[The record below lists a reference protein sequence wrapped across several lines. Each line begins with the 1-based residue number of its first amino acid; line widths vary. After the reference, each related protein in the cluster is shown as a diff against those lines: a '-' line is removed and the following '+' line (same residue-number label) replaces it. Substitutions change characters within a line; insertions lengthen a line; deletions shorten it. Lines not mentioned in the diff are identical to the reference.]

1 MRKLWILFLLL
12 CLGGRAVGQDVDDI
26 LSYLP
31 PTTKAERIR
40 YWFDDIGAPSVLSQL
55 GGAQTVDVSHLPDG
69 LHTLHCQI
77 VDDMGAVA
85 APQTVVFLKFTKEA
99 TAVTASTLRYWF
111 DDSNA
116 VTTTTDLSGTKVLDV
131 STMLDGLHTLHY
143 QVVDTNGKVTP
154 PCTQVF
160 LKVPQYTGD
169 LAPRSLIY
177 WYDDETDHVQS
188 MPMAQGI
195 QVLDAGA
202 LEDGLHTLHYQVV
215 CSDGSLTSAYSSI
228 FLRMSKDFTT
238 GTARYLRYWYDDQLT
253 AQQVDAVSG
262 VQLLDASA
270 LMQGLHTL
278 HYQVAD
284 ENGTLGA
291 PLSAVFLKMD
301 MDGTQQVA
309 KRQRY
314 WFDDDASTLFEGDVT
329 TGTQIL
335 DVSKLSLGLHTLHY
349 QLADATG
356 ALSAP
361 QTSVFIKMGESL
373 IADGKNGITGYMYW
387 MNDRSKDNVRETLPQ
402 AVNPYQLVALLP
414 TIKAPIRSNNYLF
427 EITDGRPMMYAR
439 NDIHVRFYDAAG
451 YWADDARSFID
462 YSVSRAVD
470 DATPLDATQTF
481 ERPAENDVKWFTFEA
496 EKGDSIAFS
505 SSQATSLQ
513 VFSPT
518 SKEVYAA
525 SADQSVKFGGCHVWE
540 DGTYYVAVHDVT
552 GTKPNVTLDYMHM
565 DRYAVVSQDV
575 YTVGNGGFS
584 TITYQGNGFNDLYA
598 VELYNAQGDTIKS
611 VYISHDD
618 NSVVNVTF
626 DFTDVPIGMYD
637 ADFHFTIEDKMKVGY
652 LKIEESKD
660 ITITTKVDYPST
672 YSRYVVYTCS
682 ITNNGNLTAYNVP
695 VFTYI
700 KSQTQDGIYR
710 IEYDGIEK
718 RSILDEVNS
727 QDSLSSEDIVDLSSY
742 IASLDDDR
750 LFIKMWAD
758 DDDGIYDS
766 IFVRSN
772 YFFVN
777 LKPNETKV
785 LRLKIF
791 TNELETCAYFTVPD
805 DWPAYTSQN
814 SDEVSYA
821 RSTTRS
827 SSLKSKYCCVSDK
840 ITCVASNL
848 SMALDV
854 ASVFSGLFGPQV
866 AALINVSDCVMSG
879 TTAVNKTL
887 SYMVCDGDAVNQDP
901 WRAARDVTGA
911 TIQAGLSCISAKLNK
926 YGIKY
931 LKNYNPRLKS
941 IGDMLGKLVVALDV
955 FSIGKDAF
963 HGENPFKCLT
973 EIGKPKP
980 GCPPK
985 DPNGGNTQGGKSYDP
1000 NDIYGYTAE
1009 SGSRYMTDKVQQVN
1023 YRIEFEND
1031 PEFATASAH
1040 VVEIRD
1046 TLNAKYFDLDSYA
1059 PTGIKIGDRTEL
1071 LDGKPQFVRTI
1082 DMRPQI
1088 NAIAQ
1093 VEGFYNRMKGIV
1105 TYRFTSI
1112 DPMTMEPTDDVMQG
1126 FLPVNADGTS
1136 GIGEVSYNVNLL
1148 KTFADGTQITNRA
1161 SIVFDTNDPIL
1172 TPVWQNTIDAVSP
1185 VSKVTEVVTLNDST
1199 ARVRCEGTDERSGV
1213 WRYEVYAQYGSVGTW
1228 EKVGTC
1234 NADSAWIDFPMEAHM
1249 SYGFCALAI
1258 DSAGN
1263 VEVKDMVREA
1273 ELVTYVSGDANGD
1286 GVIDIED
1293 VVTAVSHYLGEDT
1306 PILFR
1311 AADVNGDGVIDIE
1324 DVVGIREIYLGAATP
1339 QAARLRSTTKRQRL
1353 RTVMQQ

>member
-55 GGAQTVDVSHLPDG
+55 GGSQTVDVSHLPDG

-99 TAVTASTLRYWF
+99 TAVTASLLRYWF

-131 STMLDGLHTLHY
+131 STMPDGLHTLHY

-262 VQLLDASA
+262 VHLLDASA

-329 TGTQIL
+329 TGTQML

-361 QTSVFIKMGESL
+361 QTSVFIKMGENL

-402 AVNPYQLVALLP
+402 AVNPYQLVTLLP

-427 EITDGRPMMYAR
+427 EITDGQPMMYAR

-451 YWADDARSFID
+451 YWVDDARSFID
-462 YSVSRAVD
+462 YAVSRAVD
-470 DATPLDATQTF
+470 DLTPLDATQTF

-496 EKGDSIAFS
+496 EKGDTIAFR

-552 GTKPNVTLDYMHM
+552 GTKSNVTLDYMHM

-584 TITYQGNGFNDLYA
+584 TITYQGNGFDELESVNLTFDGQTIQADSIFHESNVTTSVRFNFTEAHVGKYTATFSFKEGIKVVDNCVA
-598 VELYNAQGDTIKS
+598 VEEATPIVINETVRFDKQYLSTRTNE
-611 VYISHDD
+611 YIINLRNEG
-618 NSVVNVTF
+618 NSTAY
-626 DFTDVPIGMYD
+626 DVPVVIGI
-637 ADFHFTIEDKMKVGY
+637 FTPEHNQLNKVLIEGH
-652 LKIEESKD
+652 
-660 ITITTKVDYPST
+660 DY
-672 YSRYVVYTCS
+672 
-682 ITNNGNLTAYNVP
+682 YNQWKRMLP
-695 VFTYI
+695 DLFTPAF
-700 KSQTQDGIYR
+700 
-710 IEYDGIEK
+710 E
-718 RSILDEVNS
+718 
-727 QDSLSSEDIVDLSSY
+727 DSLQNLYTSEGLKP
-742 IASLDDDR
+742 
-750 LFIKMWAD
+750 LFIKLSDVEYVSGNTAMHRAKL
-758 DDDGIYDS
+758 Y
-766 IFVRSN
+766 
-772 YFFVN
+772 VN
-777 LKPNETKV
+777 LRPNTTETFKV
-785 LRLKIF
+785 CI
-791 TNELETCAYFTVPD
+791 NA
-805 DWPAYTSQN
+805 
-814 SDEVSYA
+814 
-821 RSTTRS
+821 STTAYVYVWAPEQWETQASTLLANRRIRKTVIDDARCGIATAHS
-827 SSLKSKYCCVSDK
+827 SRCEQNAMRIELGQEPIYTNIDCSD
-840 ITCVASNL
+840 
-848 SMALDV
+848 MA
-854 ASVFSGLFGPQV
+854 P
-866 AALINVSDCVMSG
+866 
-879 TTAVNKTL
+879 
-887 SYMVCDGDAVNQDP
+887 P
-901 WRAARDVTGA
+901 
-911 TIQAGLSCISAKLNK
+911 
-926 YGIKY
+926 
-931 LKNYNPRLKS
+931 
-941 IGDMLGKLVVALDV
+941 
-955 FSIGKDAF
+955 
-963 HGENPFKCLT
+963 
-973 EIGKPKP
+973 P
-980 GCPPK
+980 GCPNP
-985 DPNGGNTQGGKSYDP
+985 DGGSSTPVNSFDP

-1148 KTFADGTQITNRA
+1148 KTFADGTQIANRA

-1199 ARVRCEGTDERSGV
+1199 ARVRCEGSDERSGV

-1234 NADSAWIDFPMEAHM
+1234 NADSAWIDFPMEEHM

-1263 VEVKDMVREA
+1263 VEVKDMLREA

-1286 GVIDIED
+1286 VVIDIED
-1293 VVTAVSHYLGEDT
+1293 VVTAVSHYLGEET